1 MVDPE
6 SAEQAAAAGVG
17 ATLTVELGGK
27 SHERLGP
34 PVRIE
39 VEVLVRNMIFH
50 GAILDQKKRQL
61 SFFTKTGSGQR

>member
-39 VEVLVRNMIFH
+39 VEVLVRNTHIFH
-50 GAILDQKKRQL
+50 RAILHQKRQL